1 MPCSGCIPLSGCG
14 GGRRLR
20 GGDAAPRGIGRES
33 CVGSR
38 SVTRVTLLL
47 LRGKP
52 PLPRAWRGILSLLQ
66 HAAAA
71 SDSFPSL
78 PSPLGYRTA
87 LHPHAEAAFV
97 NIKAAPRMR
106 QRSWLAA
113 QRQWVAEMLARRAAA
128 VAEMPCSGC
137 IPLSGCGG
145 GRRLRGGDAAPRGIG
160 RESCVGSR
168 SVTRVTLLLLRGKPP
183 LPRAWRGILSLLQH
197 AAAASDSFPSLP
209 SPLGCRTALH
219 PHAEAALR
227 PPRPAL
233 RPFCWQCFFLIKMHH
248 NSHIILI
255 QTG

>member
-1 MPCSGCIPLSGCG
+1 
-14 GGRRLR
+14 
-20 GGDAAPRGIGRES
+20 
-33 CVGSR
+33 
-38 SVTRVTLLL
+38 
-47 LRGKP
+47 
-52 PLPRAWRGILSLLQ
+52 
-66 HAAAA
+66 
-71 SDSFPSL
+71 
-78 PSPLGYRTA
+78 
-87 LHPHAEAAFV
+87 
-97 NIKAAPRMR
+97 MR
-106 QRSWLAA
+106 QRSWLDSQRMLARRSADGGEAA
-113 QRQWVAEMLARRAAA
+113 LFRTLVDGRFTDEAKKLARRAAAVAEMLARRAAA

-160 RESCVGSR
+160 RESCVGSS
-168 SVTRVTLLLLRGKPP
+168 SVTRVTLLLLLGKPP

-248 NSHIILI
+248 NSHIIPI
-255 QTG
+255 QTGLAHPCRWDFM

>member
-1 MPCSGCIPLSGCG
+1 MPCNGCIPLSGCG

-38 SVTRVTLLL
+38 SLRRVTLLL
-47 LRGKP
+47 RRGKP

-71 SDSFPSL
+71 SDS
-78 PSPLGYRTA
+78 
-87 LHPHAEAAFV
+87 
-97 NIKAAPRMR
+97 
-106 QRSWLAA
+106 
-113 QRQWVAEMLARRAAA
+113 
-128 VAEMPCSGC
+128 C
-137 IPLSGCGG
+137 
-145 GRRLRGGDAAPRGIG
+145 
-160 RESCVGSR
+160 
-168 SVTRVTLLLLRGKPP
+168 
-183 LPRAWRGILSLLQH
+183 
-197 AAAASDSFPSLP
+197 PSLP

-248 NSHIILI
+248 NSHIIPI
-255 QTG
+255 QTGSAHPMSLGFHVKHVYTSYDVELLPASCISQFHSYSCLVPSLFRSVFYLCASNILVLRMCINGTCLSST